1 MAEQS
6 HHKAEVA
13 GSTPAPATFRE
24 SKKDKDKSIR
34 VGLR

>member
-13 GSTPAPATFRE
+13 GSTPASATNKLTIE
-24 SKKDKDKSIR
+24 SGQLRIR
-34 VGLR
+34 Q